1 MGQVKLCCLD
11 GLIVEP
17 MTATGVVVDIHKAGT
32 NVQSLGID
40 DLAAVGNRGRTHLAV
55 ARDQAVF
62 HKQDRFGD
70 QMVTHDQGSI
80 FYC

>member
-1 MGQVKLCCLD
+1 MGQVMLRRFD
-11 GLIVEP
+11 WLIVEP
-17 MTATGVVVDIHKAGT
+17 MCTAGMVVDIHKTGT

-40 DLAAVGNRGRTHLAV
+40 DLAAVGNGGRTHLAV
-55 ARDQAVF
+55 TRDQAVF